1 MTSNSGELLALVKW
15 VGGVDDKKYTT
26 GINVA
31 HIKNFNEKKF
41 LNDEEDPEKV
51 YIVEWHDG
59 PEPLRCWICYNARV
73 IAISKK
79 ITVLEKKFK
88 ALDGMRSPRR
98 VDPKLFDNDVAL
110 KAKKPQKIEK
120 KREAY
125 SESSSSIL
133 KKLQESNTES
143 TDDGKNTK
151 QKTELYHSERALLE
165 ISEQIIEDTTRK
177 MSVETL
183 KEVQKESYEITEAT
197 SKKSSEKTSVI
208 ADTET
213 PTVEADLID
222 SHDTNSPNSDHDIS
236 GQAKSNELS
245 TAGTSAADG
254 EFSPKHHSSS
264 KTKSNPEK
272 GKMKELG
279 LPGSGVFIPEAQFNV
294 AERAQSATAM
304 ATSLLM
310 SVFSRS
316 VIANSNLRSGKSKT
330 KNSTVQHSTL
340 DSDKL
345 TAIHDAVE
353 KRFKRRYNNS
363 EINRAINVKCSRVRS
378 EEKEAKAH
386 EGAKKPKLDGESDVK
401 P

>member
-1 MTSNSGELLALVKW
+1 MASNSGEFLALVKW

-31 HIKNFNEKKF
+31 HIKNFDEKKF
-41 LNDEEDPEKV
+41 LNGEEDPEKV
-51 YIVEWHDG
+51 YVVEWHDG
-59 PEPLRCWICYNARV
+59 PEPLGGWICYNARV

-110 KAKKPQKIEK
+110 KAKEPQKPEK
-120 KREAY
+120 EREANG
-125 SESSSSIL
+125 ESSSSML
-133 KKLQESNTES
+133 KELQKSNTES

-151 QKTELYHSERALLE
+151 RKTELHDLE
-165 ISEQIIEDTTRK
+165 VEIYKEIISLVED
-177 MSVETL
+177 
-183 KEVQKESYEITEAT
+183 
-197 SKKSSEKTSVI
+197 
-208 ADTET
+208 
-213 PTVEADLID
+213 P
-222 SHDTNSPNSDHDIS
+222 
-236 GQAKSNELS
+236 G
-245 TAGTSAADG
+245 TAGAKKILLNNDCNILSCIKDKNSHQASTSAADG
-254 EFSPKHHSSS
+254 KFSLKHHSSP

-310 SVFSRS
+310 SIFPRS
-316 VIANSNLRSGKSKT
+316 VIANSNLRGGKSKT
-330 KNSTVQHSTL
+330 KNSTVQHSAL
-340 DSDKL
+340 DSDKI
-345 TAIHDAVE
+345 TAIHDAVK
-353 KRFKRRYNNS
+353 KRFKHRYNES
-363 EINRAINVKCSRVRS
+363 EVNRAINVKCSRVRS
-378 EEKEAKAH
+378 EEKEAKAQ
-386 EGAKKPKLDGESDVK
+386 EGVKKPKLDGKSDVK